1 MFNIFDEII
10 ESQILDFID
19 GKRDEICV
27 TQQEFDI
34 VMQILDEKGIKTYQ
48 FLDADEVVIQRI
60 EDKENILNNKER
72 LIMNVTAKR
81 TGTKVTTGKVRLSY
95 AHIFEPHAMNE
106 GQEAKYSVSVIIPK
120 SDKETLKAIK
130 EATDQAKKDGAGKWG
145 NKIPGN
151 LKTPLR
157 DGDVEREDDE
167 AYKGCYFLNASSKN
181 KPGVVD
187 ANVQPVLDA
196 TEVYSGCYARLTLNF
211 YAYNASGN
219 KGIAA
224 GLGNIQKLEDGEPL
238 GGFTRAEDDFDSV
251 GGNSANDDFLG

>member
-130 EATDQAKKDGAGKWG
+130 EATDQAKKDGVGKWG

>member
-1 MFNIFDEII
+1 M
-10 ESQILDFID
+10 
-19 GKRDEICV
+19 
-27 TQQEFDI
+27 
-34 VMQILDEKGIKTYQ
+34 KTYACPKCGSMDV
-48 FLDADEVVIQRI
+48 FLSQKGTHLGLYCSDCGLWIKWISKKEEPIVRHFIEVNQ
-60 EDKENILNNKER
+60 KELRKFINNKKER

-95 AHIFEPHAMNE
+95 AHIFEPHAMND

-120 SDKETLKAIK
+120 TDKETLKAIK
-130 EATDQAKKDGAGKWG
+130 EATDQAKKDGASKWG
-145 NKIPGN
+145 NKIPAN

-157 DGDVEREDDE
+157 DGDEERPDDE
-167 AYKGCYFLNASSKN
+167 AYAGCYFLNASSKN
-181 KPGVVD
+181 KPGIVD
-187 ANVQPVLDA
+187 QNVQPVLDS
-196 TEVYSGCYARLTLNF
+196 TEVYSGCYGRLTLNF

-251 GGNSANDDFLG
+251 DEDSANDDFLG